1 MPSVN
6 EGVSLV
12 AGREG
17 VALPSSRPSGRVL
30 KRLVL
35 AEVTLSA
42 PRATLTGSSVT
53 VVCAWLFL
61 DFVAT
66 ELATILFA
74 FIVFGIVGLGVFVYQ
89 SGYRDWLI

>member
-1 MPSVN
+1 MPSAD

-12 AGREG
+12 AGRGG
-17 VALPSSRPSGRVL
+17 VALPSPRPSGRAL
-30 KRLVL
+30 KRLLL

-42 PRATLTGSSVT
+42 PRATLIGPSMT
-53 VVCAWLFL
+53 VVCAGLFL

-74 FIVFGIVGLGVFVYQ
+74 FIVFGIVGLGVIVYQ
-89 SGYRDWLI
+89 SGYLDWLI